1 MDYLIQGK
9 LDNTTHTISYDQ
21 LRILYEDNRKE
32 AEESRRITESTYRG
46 EPFFTSCGNTNRELD
61 LEFLLRDPKTAGTR
75 MYYPHGIVID
85 QSQRRNYYRGENQI
99 FSSSVPSLVRKLKQ
113 YRTRQEQELYRLVSD
128 MRIAEFRS
136 LLQRFQH
143 VQEWRDSDI
152 LYEPLAQHYGLET
165 GWLDITSDFNTAL
178 FFATC
183 YWDGTRWLPLT
194 KKQTEVDEE
203 HQYGMIFHMPSNQ
216 MVHRW
221 LDALEKL
228 KTCTDKQIENDGAG
242 HAKYEKLEYPIYR
255 GDLKNVIYPLG
266 FQPFMRCH
274 MQNGYGI
281 YMRNPQPLQED
292 CEFEKL
298 RFRHSEKL
306 SQAVFDMMKGGE
318 LIYPHEGLK
327 EVQFLIDQI
336 RRETRFS
343 EEAFRYA
350 LYRSHYYQVNEPDKA
365 LEDLSSFRIEGQ
377 RVEITQAHP
386 WKLSSGRR
394 KKIDAIYRHFS
405 VQDWY
410 GILVLDRKQI
420 PSPGPYFEPWML
432 PDETGGEGVK
442 DFKARKTVECGTCI
456 ASRNYI
462 SLLNTV
468 KYAKLS
474 DF

>member
-1 MDYLIQGK
+1 M
-9 LDNTTHTISYDQ
+9 T
-21 LRILYEDNRKE
+21 KE
-32 AEESRRITESTYRG
+32 
-46 EPFFTSCGNTNRELD
+46 
-61 LEFLLRDPKTAGTR
+61 
-75 MYYPHGIVID
+75 
-85 QSQRRNYYRGENQI
+85 
-99 FSSSVPSLVRKLKQ
+99 
-113 YRTRQEQELYRLVSD
+113 
-128 MRIAEFRS
+128 
-136 LLQRFQH
+136 
-143 VQEWRDSDI
+143 
-152 LYEPLAQHYGLET
+152 
-165 GWLDITSDFNTAL
+165 
-178 FFATC
+178 
-183 YWDGTRWLPLT
+183 
-194 KKQTEVDEE
+194 QTEADEE
-203 HQYGMIFHMPSNQ
+203 HQYGMIFHMPSNR

-228 KTCTDKQIENDGAG
+228 KTCTDKQIENDGVG
-242 HAKYEKLEYPIYR
+242 HIKYEKLEYPIYR

-292 CEFEKL
+292 CAFEKL

-306 SQAVFDMMKGGE
+306 SRAVFDMMKGGE

-336 RRETRFS
+336 REETRFS

-350 LYRSHYYQVNEPDKA
+350 LYRSHYYRVNEPDKA

-377 RVEITQAHP
+377 RVEIMQAHP

-394 KKIDAIYRHFS
+394 KTIDAIYRYFS

-432 PDETGGEGVK
+432 PDEASGEGVK
-442 DFKARKTVECGTCI
+442 DFKVRETVECGTCI

>member
-9 LDNTTHTISYDQ
+9 LDNTVHTISYDQ
-21 LRILYEDNRKE
+21 LRILYEDNRQE

-46 EPFFTSCGNTNRELD
+46 ESYFNSHGDTNLELD

-99 FSSSVPSLVRKLKQ
+99 FPSSVPSLVRKLKQ
-113 YRTRQEQELYRLVSD
+113 YSTRQEQELYRLVSD

-136 LLQRFQH
+136 LLQKFQH
-143 VQEWRDSDI
+143 VQQWKDSDI

-203 HQYGMIFHMPSNQ
+203 HQYGMIFHMPSNR

-228 KTCTDKQIENDGAG
+228 KPWTDEPIENNGRVNVRYG
-242 HAKYEKLEYPIYR
+242 KLEHHIYR
-255 GDLKNVIYPLG
+255 GDIKNIIYPLG

-281 YMRNPQPLQED
+281 YMRNSHPLQED
-292 CEFEKL
+292 YEFEKL

-306 SQAVFDMMKGGE
+306 SRAVFDMMQGGE

-350 LYRSHYYQVNEPDKA
+350 LYRSHYYRVDEADKA
-365 LEDLSSFRIEGQ
+365 LEDLSHFRIEGQ
-377 RVEITQAHP
+377 RVEIMQVHP

-420 PSPGPYFEPWML
+420 PGPSPYYEPWML
-432 PDETGGEGVK
+432 PDETSGEGVK
-442 DFKARKTVECGTCI
+442 DFKARETVECGTCI

-468 KYAKLS
+468 KCAKLS